1 MFNWIA
7 VILGYIMNAIYI
19 VLAGIAGVFTKGDGS
34 VAVGNIGVAIVLF
47 TLIIYVAMLPL
58 TYRQQKFSKLQ
69 AKMQPE
75 IKAIQDKYQNKK
87 DTDSQMAMNQEIQ
100 AVYGKYGVSMSGS
113 CVQMVLQMLIL
124 LPLYRVIYNIPKYV
138 PAVNK
143 VFSDLGNALVGLG
156 DSAATKVTE
165 LLSGST
171 SATAIIKEMTTN
183 GASSD
188 YYAQLLNKFSTSN
201 WEELSNWASST
212 GNTDLVN
219 TISTTSSNVETM
231 NNFLGLT
238 ISNSPQYMF
247 SEAVE
252 KFHSSGFSAGV
263 IIAIIIAVIV
273 PVLAFL
279 TQFLSVKLT
288 TSMNQTNQKLDP
300 NDPAAQMQNSM
311 KTMNVVM
318 PIFSAWICFTLPAG
332 MGIYWIAAAV
342 IRTILAIIVNHRI
355 DKIDIDAMIEE
366 NQAKYQKKLE
376 KRKDITPG
384 LSNYANFSNRNLSS
398 LASEVR
404 TSSVSEED
412 RDRRLNEVLALYD
425 SGKARDDSL
434 LKAANMV
441 KEYDRTH

>member
-1 MFNWIA
+1 MFGWFNWIA

-19 VLAGIAGVFTKGDGS
+19 VLARIAGLFSNSDGS
-34 VAVGNIGVAIVLF
+34 VAVGNIGIAIILF

-69 AKMQPE
+69 SKMQPE
-75 IKAIQDKYQNKK
+75 IKAIQDKYKNKK

-113 CVQMVLQMLIL
+113 CVQMFLQMIILI
-124 LPLYRVIYNIPKYV
+124 PLYRVIYNIPKYV
-138 PAVNK
+138 PAVNE
-143 VFSDLGNALVGLG
+143 VFSNLGNALVELG
-156 DSAATKVTE
+156 DSASETVTNII
-165 LLSGST
+165 SGST
-171 SATAIIKEMTTN
+171 SAAAIVKEMTTN

-188 YYAQLLNKFSTSN
+188 YYAQLLNKFSTAN

-212 GNTDLVN
+212 GNTSLVE
-219 TISTTSSNVETM
+219 TINTTSANVETM
-231 NNFLGLT
+231 NSFLGLT
-238 ISNSPQYMF
+238 ISNSPQFMF
-247 SEAVE
+247 SEAVS
-252 KFHSSGFSAGV
+252 KFQNGGFSTGV
-263 IIAIIIAVIV
+263 VIAIILAIIV

-288 TSMNQTNQKLDP
+288 TSMTQTNQKLDP

-384 LSNYANFSNRNLSS
+384 LTNYANFSNRNLST
-398 LASEVR
+398 LSEEVS
-404 TSSVSEED
+404 TSTVSEE
-412 RDRRLNEVLALYD
+412 E
-425 SGKARDDSL
+425 
-434 LKAANMV
+434 
-441 KEYDRTH
+441 RTSYSS

>member
-7 VILGYIMNAIYI
+7 VILGYIMNAIYV
-19 VLAGIAGVFTKGDGS
+19 VLAGIAGLFTNGDGS
-34 VAVGNIGVAIVLF
+34 VAVGNIGVAIILF

-75 IKAIQDKYQNKK
+75 IKAIQDKYKGKK

-113 CVQMVLQMLIL
+113 CVQMILQMIIL

-138 PAVNK
+138 PAVNN
-143 VFSDLGNALVGLG
+143 VFSELGSALVGLG
-156 DSAATKVTE
+156 TSASDKITE
-165 LLSGST
+165 LLSGSA
-171 SATAIIKEMTTN
+171 SASAIVKEMAEN

-188 YYAQLLNKFSTSN
+188 YYAQLLNKFSTAN

-212 GNTDLVN
+212 GNSDLVN
-219 TISTTSSNVETM
+219 TINTTSSNVETM
-231 NNFLGLT
+231 NSFLGLT
-238 ISNSPQYMF
+238 ISNSPQFMF
-247 SEAVE
+247 SEAID
-252 KFHSSGFSAGV
+252 KFHSAGFSAGV
-263 IIAIIIAVIV
+263 VVAIILAVIV

-279 TQFLSVKLT
+279 TQYLSVKLT
-288 TSMNQTNQKLDP
+288 TSMTQSGQKLDP

-376 KRKDITPG
+376 KRKDLTPG
-384 LSNYANFSNRNLSS
+384 LTNYANFSNRNLTS
-398 LASEVR
+398 LAEEVT
-404 TSSVSEED
+404 TSSVSEDD
-412 RDRRLNEVLALYD
+412 RTRRLEEVGALYD
-425 SGKARDDSL
+425 SGKARKDSL
-434 LKAANMV
+434 LNAANMV

>member
-1 MFNWIA
+1 MFEWIA

-19 VLAGIAGVFTKGDGS
+19 VLAGIAGLFTNSDGS
-34 VAVGNIGVAIVLF
+34 VAVGNIGIAIILF

-75 IKAIQDKYQNKK
+75 IKAIQDKYKNKK

-113 CVQMVLQMLIL
+113 CVQMILQMVIL

-138 PAVNK
+138 PAVND
-143 VFSDLGNALVGLG
+143 VFSKLGSALVELG
-156 DSAATKVTE
+156 DSASEQVTS
-165 LLSGST
+165 LVSGST
-171 SATAIIKEMTTN
+171 SAAAIVKEMAEN

-188 YYAQLLNKFSTSN
+188 YYAQLLNKFSTAN
-201 WEELSNWASST
+201 WQDLSNWASST

-219 TISTTSSNVETM
+219 TINTTSSNVETM
-231 NNFLGLT
+231 NSFLGLT

-247 SEAVE
+247 SEAIE
-252 KFHSSGFSAGV
+252 KFHSAGFSAGV
-263 IIAIIIAVIV
+263 IVAIILAVIV

-279 TQFLSVKLT
+279 TQYLSVKLT
-288 TSMNQTNQKLDP
+288 TSMTQTGQKLDP

-376 KRKDITPG
+376 KRKDLTPG
-384 LSNYANFSNRNLSS
+384 LSNYANFSNRNLST
-398 LASEVR
+398 LAQEAT
-404 TSSVSEED
+404 TSSVSETE
-412 RDRRLNEVLALYD
+412 RSERLDQVTALYD
-425 SGKARDDSL
+425 SGKARKDSL
-434 LKAANMV
+434 LHAANMV

>member
-7 VILGYIMNAIYI
+7 VILGYIMNAIYV
-19 VLAGIAGVFTKGDGS
+19 VLAGIAGLFTNGDGS
-34 VAVGNIGVAIVLF
+34 VAVGNIGIAIILF

-75 IKAIQDKYQNKK
+75 IKAIQDKYKGKK

-113 CVQMVLQMLIL
+113 CVQMILQMIIL

-138 PAVNK
+138 PAVNN
-143 VFSDLGNALVGLG
+143 VFSELGSALVGLG
-156 DSAATKVTE
+156 TSASDKVTE
-165 LLSGST
+165 LLSGSA
-171 SATAIIKEMTTN
+171 SASAIVKEMAEN
-183 GASSD
+183 GTSSD
-188 YYAQLLNKFSTSN
+188 YYAQLLNKFSTAN

-212 GNTDLVN
+212 GNSDLVN
-219 TISTTSSNVETM
+219 TINTTSSNVETM
-231 NNFLGLT
+231 NSFLGLT
-238 ISNSPQYMF
+238 ISNSPQFMF
-247 SEAVE
+247 SEAID
-252 KFHSSGFSAGV
+252 KFHSAGFSAGV
-263 IIAIIIAVIV
+263 VVAIILAVIV

-279 TQFLSVKLT
+279 TQYLSVKLT
-288 TSMNQTNQKLDP
+288 TSMTQSGQKLDP

-376 KRKDITPG
+376 KRKDLTPG
-384 LSNYANFSNRNLSS
+384 LTNYANFSNRNLTS
-398 LASEVR
+398 LTEEVT
-404 TSSVSEED
+404 TSSVSEDD
-412 RDRRLNEVLALYD
+412 RTRRLEEVGALYD
-425 SGKARDDSL
+425 SGKARKDSL
-434 LKAANMV
+434 LNAANMV

>member
-1 MFNWIA
+1 MFEWIA
-7 VILGYIMNAIYI
+7 VILGYIMNAIYV
-19 VLAGIAGVFTKGDGS
+19 VLAGIAGLFTNSNGS
-34 VAVGNIGVAIVLF
+34 VAVGNIGIAIILF

-75 IKAIQDKYQNKK
+75 IKAIQDKYKDKK

-113 CVQMVLQMLIL
+113 CVQMLLQMVIL

-138 PAVNK
+138 PAVNE
-143 VFSDLGNALVGLG
+143 VFSKLGNALVELG
-156 DSAATKVTE
+156 DAASKQVTD
-165 LLSGST
+165 LVGGST
-171 SATAIIKEMTTN
+171 SAAAIVKDMTES

-188 YYAQLLNKFSTSN
+188 LYAQLLNKFSTAN
-201 WEELSNWASST
+201 WEDLSNWASST
-212 GNTDLVN
+212 GNTALAD
-219 TISTTSSNVETM
+219 TINTTSSNVETM
-231 NNFLGLT
+231 NSFLGLT
-238 ISNSPQYMF
+238 ISNSPQFMF
-247 SEAVE
+247 SEAIE
-252 KFHSSGFSAGV
+252 KFNSAGFSAGV
-263 IIAIIIAVIV
+263 IVAIILAVIV

-279 TQFLSVKLT
+279 TQYLSVKLT
-288 TSMNQTNQKLDP
+288 TSMTQTGQKLDP

-376 KRKDITPG
+376 KRKDLTPNLG
-384 LSNYANFSNRNLSS
+384 NYANFSNRNLSS
-398 LASEVR
+398 IAQEANTSTISDAERSE
-404 TSSVSEED
+404 
-412 RDRRLNEVLALYD
+412 RLDQVGALYD
-425 SGKARDDSL
+425 SGMARKDSL
-434 LKAANMV
+434 LYAANMV

>member
-1 MFNWIA
+1 MFEWIA

-19 VLAGIAGVFTKGDGS
+19 VLAGIAGLFTNSDGS
-34 VAVGNIGVAIVLF
+34 VAVGNIGIAIILF

-75 IKAIQDKYQNKK
+75 IKAIQDKYKNKK

-113 CVQMVLQMLIL
+113 CVQMILQMVIL

-138 PAVNK
+138 PAVND
-143 VFSDLGNALVGLG
+143 VFSKLGSALVELG
-156 DSAATKVTE
+156 DSASEQVTN
-165 LLSGST
+165 LVSGST
-171 SATAIIKEMTTN
+171 SAAAIVKEMAEN
-183 GASSD
+183 GTSSD
-188 YYAQLLNKFSTSN
+188 YYAQLLNKFSTAN
-201 WEELSNWASST
+201 WEDLSNWASST

-219 TISTTSSNVETM
+219 TINTTSSNVETM
-231 NNFLGLT
+231 NSFLGLT
-238 ISNSPQYMF
+238 ISNSPQFMF
-247 SEAVE
+247 SEAIE
-252 KFHSSGFSAGV
+252 KFHSAGFSAGV
-263 IIAIIIAVIV
+263 IVAIILAVIV

-279 TQFLSVKLT
+279 TQYLSVKLT
-288 TSMNQTNQKLDP
+288 TSMTQSGQKLDP

-376 KRKDITPG
+376 KRKDLTPD
-384 LSNYANFSNRNLSS
+384 LSNYANFSNRNLT
-398 LASEVR
+398 AFNEEIK
-404 TSSVSEED
+404 TSSVSEDD
-412 RDRRLNEVLALYD
+412 RTRRLEEVGALYD
-425 SGKARDDSL
+425 SGKARKDSL
-434 LKAANMV
+434 LNAANMV

>member
-300 NDPAAQMQNSM
+300 NDPAAQMQNSI

-398 LASEVR
+398 LASEVS

>member
-7 VILGYIMNAIYI
+7 VILGYIMNAIYV
-19 VLAGIAGVFTKGDGS
+19 VLAGIAGLFTNGDGS
-34 VAVGNIGVAIVLF
+34 VAVGNIGVAIILF

-75 IKAIQDKYQNKK
+75 IKAIQDKYKGKK

-113 CVQMVLQMLIL
+113 CVQMILQMIIL

-138 PAVNK
+138 PAVNN
-143 VFSDLGNALVGLG
+143 VFSELGSALVGLG
-156 DSAATKVTE
+156 TSASDKVTE
-165 LLSGST
+165 LLSGSA
-171 SATAIIKEMTTN
+171 SASAIVKEMAEN
-183 GASSD
+183 GTSSD
-188 YYAQLLNKFSTSN
+188 YYAQLLNKFSTAN

-212 GNTDLVN
+212 GNSDLVN
-219 TISTTSSNVETM
+219 TINTTSSNVETM
-231 NNFLGLT
+231 NSFLGLT
-238 ISNSPQYMF
+238 ISNSPQFMF
-247 SEAVE
+247 SEAID
-252 KFHSSGFSAGV
+252 KFHASGFSAGAL
-263 IIAIIIAVIV
+263 IAIILAIIV

-288 TSMNQTNQKLDP
+288 TSMTQSGQKLDP

-376 KRKDITPG
+376 KRKDLTPG
-384 LSNYANFSNRNLSS
+384 LTNYANFSNRNLTS
-398 LASEVR
+398 LTEEVT
-404 TSSVSEED
+404 TSSVSEDD
-412 RDRRLNEVLALYD
+412 RTRRLEEVGALYD
-425 SGKARDDSL
+425 SGKARKDSL
-434 LKAANMV
+434 LNAANMV

>member
-1 MFNWIA
+1 MFEFIA
-7 VILGYIMNAIYI
+7 VILGYIMNAIYV
-19 VLAGIAGVFTKGDGS
+19 VLAGIAGLFTNSDGS
-34 VAVGNIGVAIVLF
+34 IAVGNIGIAIILF

-75 IKAIQDKYQNKK
+75 IKAIQDKYKNKK

-113 CVQMVLQMLIL
+113 CVQMILQMVIL

-138 PAVNK
+138 PAVNE
-143 VFSDLGNALVGLG
+143 VFSDLGNALVNLG
-156 DSAATKVTE
+156 DSATEKVTG
-165 LLSGST
+165 LLSGSA
-171 SATAIIKEMTTN
+171 SAAAIIKEMTEN

-188 YYAQLLNKFSTSN
+188 YYAQLLNKFSTAN
-201 WEELSNWASST
+201 WTELSDWASST

-219 TISTTSSNVETM
+219 TINTTSSNVDTM
-231 NNFLGLT
+231 NSFLGLT

-247 SEAVE
+247 SEAIE
-252 KFHSSGFSAGV
+252 KFNSSGFSAGV
-263 IIAIIIAVIV
+263 IIAIILAVIV

-279 TQFLSVKLT
+279 TQYLSVKLT
-288 TSMNQTNQKLDP
+288 TSMTQSGQKLDP
-300 NDPAAQMQNSM
+300 NDPASQMQNSM

-376 KRKDITPG
+376 KRKDLTPG
-384 LSNYANFSNRNLSS
+384 LTNYANFSNRNLTS
-398 LASEVR
+398 LTKEVT
-404 TSSVSEED
+404 TSSVSEDD
-412 RDRRLNEVLALYD
+412 RTRRLEEVGALYD
-425 SGKARDDSL
+425 SGKARKDSL
-434 LKAANMV
+434 LNAANMV

>member
-1 MFNWIA
+1 MFEWIA

-19 VLAGIAGVFTKGDGS
+19 VLAGIAGLFTNSDGS
-34 VAVGNIGVAIVLF
+34 VAVGNIGIAIILF

-75 IKAIQDKYQNKK
+75 IKAIQDKYKGKK

-113 CVQMVLQMLIL
+113 CVQMILQMVIL

-138 PAVNK
+138 PAVND
-143 VFSDLGNALVGLG
+143 VFSKLGSALVELG
-156 DSAATKVTE
+156 DSASEQVTS
-165 LLSGST
+165 LVSGST
-171 SATAIIKEMTTN
+171 SAAAIVKEMAEK

-188 YYAQLLNKFSTSN
+188 YYAQLLNKFSTAN
-201 WEELSNWASST
+201 WEDLSNWASST

-219 TISTTSSNVETM
+219 TINTTSSNVETM
-231 NNFLGLT
+231 NSFLGLT
-238 ISNSPQYMF
+238 ISNSPQFMF
-247 SEAVE
+247 SEAIE
-252 KFHSSGFSAGV
+252 KFHSAGFSAGV
-263 IIAIIIAVIV
+263 IVAIILAVIV

-279 TQFLSVKLT
+279 TQYLSVKLT
-288 TSMNQTNQKLDP
+288 TSMTQTGQKLDP

-376 KRKDITPG
+376 KRKDLTPG
-384 LSNYANFSNRNLSS
+384 LSNYANFSNRNLSTI
-398 LASEVR
+398 AQEAT
-404 TSSVSEED
+404 TSSVSETE
-412 RDRRLNEVLALYD
+412 RSERLDQVSALYD
-425 SGKARDDSL
+425 SGKARKDSL
-434 LKAANMV
+434 LHAANMV

>member
-7 VILGYIMNAIYI
+7 VILGYIMNAIYV
-19 VLAGIAGVFTKGDGS
+19 VLAGIAGLFTNSDGS
-34 VAVGNIGVAIVLF
+34 VAVGNIGVAIILF

-75 IKAIQDKYQNKK
+75 IKAIQDKYKGKK

-113 CVQMVLQMLIL
+113 CVQMVLQMVIL

-138 PAVNK
+138 PAVND
-143 VFSDLGNALVGLG
+143 VFSELGSALVGLG
-156 DSAATKVTE
+156 TSASDKVTE
-165 LLSGST
+165 LLSGT
-171 SATAIIKEMTTN
+171 SSASAIVKEMTEN

-188 YYAQLLNKFSTSN
+188 YYAQLLNKFSTAN
-201 WEELSNWASST
+201 WEDLASWASST

-219 TISTTSSNVETM
+219 TINTTSSNVETM
-231 NNFLGLT
+231 NSFLGLT

-247 SEAVE
+247 AEAID
-252 KFHSSGFSAGV
+252 KFHASGFSAGAL
-263 IIAIIIAVIV
+263 IAIILAIIV
-273 PVLAFL
+273 PVLSYL

-288 TSMNQTNQKLDP
+288 TSMTQSGQKLDP

-376 KRKDITPG
+376 KRKDLTPG
-384 LSNYANFSNRNLSS
+384 LTNYANFSNRNLTS
-398 LASEVR
+398 LTEEVT
-404 TSSVSEED
+404 TSSVSEDD
-412 RDRRLNEVLALYD
+412 RTRRLEEVGALYD
-425 SGKARDDSL
+425 SGKARKDSL
-434 LKAANMV
+434 LNAANMV

>member
-1 MFNWIA
+1 MFEWIA
-7 VILGYIMNAIYI
+7 VILGYIMNAIYV
-19 VLAGIAGVFTKGDGS
+19 VLAGIAGLFTNSDAG
-34 VAVGNIGVAIVLF
+34 VAVGNIGIAIILF

-75 IKAIQDKYQNKK
+75 IKAIQDKYKDKK

-113 CVQMVLQMLIL
+113 CVQMLLQMVIL

-138 PAVNK
+138 PAVNE
-143 VFSDLGNALVGLG
+143 VFSKLGNALVEIG
-156 DSAATKVTE
+156 DAASKQVTD
-165 LLSGST
+165 LVGGST
-171 SATAIIKEMTTN
+171 SAAAIVKDMTES

-188 YYAQLLNKFSTSN
+188 LYAQLLNKFSTAN
-201 WEELSNWASST
+201 WEDLSNWASST
-212 GNTDLVN
+212 GNTALAD
-219 TISTTSSNVETM
+219 TINTTSSNVETM
-231 NNFLGLT
+231 NSFLGLT
-238 ISNSPQYMF
+238 ISNSPQFMF
-247 SEAVE
+247 SEAIE
-252 KFHSSGFSAGV
+252 KFNSAGFSAGV
-263 IIAIIIAVIV
+263 IVAIILAVIV

-279 TQFLSVKLT
+279 TQYLSVKLT
-288 TSMNQTNQKLDP
+288 TSMTQTGQKLDP

-376 KRKDITPG
+376 KRKDLTPNLG
-384 LSNYANFSNRNLSS
+384 NYANFSNRNLSS
-398 LASEVR
+398 IAQEANTSTISDAERSE
-404 TSSVSEED
+404 
-412 RDRRLNEVLALYD
+412 RLDQVGALYD
-425 SGKARDDSL
+425 SGMARKDSL
-434 LKAANMV
+434 LYAANMV

>member
-1 MFNWIA
+1 MFEWIA

-19 VLAGIAGVFTKGDGS
+19 VLAGIAGVFTNSDGS
-34 VAVGNIGVAIVLF
+34 VAVGNIGIAIILF

-75 IKAIQDKYQNKK
+75 IKAIQDKYKNKK

-113 CVQMVLQMLIL
+113 CVQMILQMVIL

-138 PAVNK
+138 PAVND
-143 VFSDLGNALVGLG
+143 VFSKLGSALVELG
-156 DSAATKVTE
+156 DSASEQVTN
-165 LLSGST
+165 LVSGST
-171 SATAIIKEMTTN
+171 SATAIVKEMAEN

-188 YYAQLLNKFSTSN
+188 YYAQLLNKFSTAN
-201 WEELSNWASST
+201 WEDLSNWASST

-219 TISTTSSNVETM
+219 TINTTSSNVETM
-231 NNFLGLT
+231 NSFLGLI
-238 ISNSPQYMF
+238 ISNSPQFMF
-247 SEAVE
+247 SEAIE
-252 KFHSSGFSAGV
+252 KFHSAGFSAGV
-263 IIAIIIAVIV
+263 IVAIILAVIV

-279 TQFLSVKLT
+279 TQYLSVKLT
-288 TSMNQTNQKLDP
+288 TSMTQTGQKLDP

-376 KRKDITPG
+376 KRKDLTPG
-384 LSNYANFSNRNLSS
+384 LSNYANFSNRNLSTI
-398 LASEVR
+398 AQEAT
-404 TSSVSEED
+404 TSSVSETE
-412 RDRRLNEVLALYD
+412 RSERLDQVSALYD
-425 SGKARDDSL
+425 SGKARKDSL
-434 LKAANMV
+434 LHAANMV

>member
-7 VILGYIMNAIYI
+7 VILGYIMNAIYV
-19 VLAGIAGVFTKGDGS
+19 VLAGIAGLFTNGDGS
-34 VAVGNIGVAIVLF
+34 VAVGNIGIAIILF

-75 IKAIQDKYQNKK
+75 IKAIQDKYKGKK

-113 CVQMVLQMLIL
+113 CVQMILQMIIL

-138 PAVNK
+138 PAVNN
-143 VFSDLGNALVGLG
+143 VFSELGSALVGLG
-156 DSAATKVTE
+156 TSASDKVTE
-165 LLSGST
+165 LLSGSA
-171 SATAIIKEMTTN
+171 SASAIVKEMAEN

-188 YYAQLLNKFSTSN
+188 YYAQLLNKFSTAN

-212 GNTDLVN
+212 GNSDLVN
-219 TISTTSSNVETM
+219 TINTTSSNVETM
-231 NNFLGLT
+231 NSFLGLT
-238 ISNSPQYMF
+238 ISNSPQFMF
-247 SEAVE
+247 SEAID
-252 KFHSSGFSAGV
+252 KFHSAGFSAGV
-263 IIAIIIAVIV
+263 VLAIILAVIV

-279 TQFLSVKLT
+279 TQYLSVKLT
-288 TSMNQTNQKLDP
+288 TSMTQSGQKLDP

-376 KRKDITPG
+376 KRKDLTPG
-384 LSNYANFSNRNLSS
+384 LTNYANFSNRNLTS
-398 LASEVR
+398 LTEEVT
-404 TSSVSEED
+404 TSSVSEDD
-412 RDRRLNEVLALYD
+412 RTRRLEEVGALYD
-425 SGKARDDSL
+425 SGKARKDSL
-434 LKAANMV
+434 LNAANMV

>member
-1 MFNWIA
+1 MFEFIA
-7 VILGYIMNAIYI
+7 VILGYIMNAIYV
-19 VLAGIAGVFTKGDGS
+19 VLAGIAGLFTNSDGS
-34 VAVGNIGVAIVLF
+34 IAVGNIGIAIILF

-75 IKAIQDKYQNKK
+75 IKAIQDKYKNKK

-113 CVQMVLQMLIL
+113 CVQMILQMVIL

-138 PAVNK
+138 PAVNE
-143 VFSDLGNALVGLG
+143 VFSDLGNALVNLG
-156 DSAATKVTE
+156 DSAAEKVTG
-165 LLSGST
+165 LLSGSA
-171 SATAIIKEMTTN
+171 SAAAIIKEMTEN

-188 YYAQLLNKFSTSN
+188 YYAQLLNKFSTAN
-201 WEELSNWASST
+201 WTELSDWASST

-219 TISTTSSNVETM
+219 TINTTSSNVDTM
-231 NNFLGLT
+231 NSFLGLT

-247 SEAVE
+247 SEAIE
-252 KFHSSGFSAGV
+252 KFNSSGFSAGV
-263 IIAIIIAVIV
+263 IIAIILAVIV

-279 TQFLSVKLT
+279 TQYLSVKLT
-288 TSMNQTNQKLDP
+288 TSMTQTNQKLDP
-300 NDPAAQMQNSM
+300 NDPASQMQNSM

-376 KRKDITPG
+376 KRKDLTPD
-384 LSNYANFSNRNLSS
+384 LSNYANFSNRNLT
-398 LASEVR
+398 AFNEEIK
-404 TSSVSEED
+404 TSSVSEDD
-412 RDRRLNEVLALYD
+412 RTRRLEEVGALYD
-425 SGKARDDSL
+425 SGKARKDSL
-434 LKAANMV
+434 LNAANMV

>member
-7 VILGYIMNAIYI
+7 VILGYIMNAIYV
-19 VLAGIAGVFTKGDGS
+19 VLAGIAGLFTNGDGS
-34 VAVGNIGVAIVLF
+34 VAVGNIGIAIILF

-75 IKAIQDKYQNKK
+75 IKAIQDKYKGKK

-113 CVQMVLQMLIL
+113 CVQMVLQMVIL

-138 PAVNK
+138 PAVND
-143 VFSDLGNALVGLG
+143 VFANLGNALVGLG
-156 DSAATKVTE
+156 TSASDKVTE
-165 LLSGST
+165 LLSGSA
-171 SATAIIKEMTTN
+171 SASAIVKEMTEK
-183 GASSD
+183 GVSSD
-188 YYAQLLNKFSTSN
+188 YYAQLLNKFSTAN
-201 WEELSNWASST
+201 WEDLSNWASST
-212 GNTDLVN
+212 GNTELVN
-219 TISTTSSNVETM
+219 TINTTSSNVETM
-231 NNFLGLT
+231 NSFLGLT
-238 ISNSPQYMF
+238 ISNSPQFMF
-247 SEAVE
+247 SEAID
-252 KFHSSGFSAGV
+252 KFHSAGFSAGV
-263 IIAIIIAVIV
+263 VLAIILAVIV

-279 TQFLSVKLT
+279 TQYLSVKLT
-288 TSMNQTNQKLDP
+288 TSMTQSGQKLDP

-376 KRKDITPG
+376 KRKDLTPG
-384 LSNYANFSNRNLSS
+384 LTNYANFSNRNLTS
-398 LASEVR
+398 LTEEVT
-404 TSSVSEED
+404 TSSVSEDD
-412 RDRRLNEVLALYD
+412 RTRRLEEVGALYD
-425 SGKARDDSL
+425 SGKARKDSL
-434 LKAANMV
+434 LNAANMV

>member
-7 VILGYIMNAIYI
+7 VILGYIMNAIYV
-19 VLAGIAGVFTKGDGS
+19 VLAGIAGLFTNGDGS
-34 VAVGNIGVAIVLF
+34 VAVGNIGIAIILF

-75 IKAIQDKYQNKK
+75 IKAIQDKYKGKK

-113 CVQMVLQMLIL
+113 CVQMVLQMVIL

-138 PAVNK
+138 PAVND
-143 VFSDLGNALVGLG
+143 VFANLGNALVGLG
-156 DSAATKVTE
+156 NSASEKVTE
-165 LLSGST
+165 LLSGSA
-171 SATAIIKEMTTN
+171 SASAIVKEMTEN

-188 YYAQLLNKFSTSN
+188 YYAQLLNKFSTAN
-201 WEELSNWASST
+201 WEDLSNWASST
-212 GNTDLVN
+212 GNTELVD
-219 TISTTSSNVETM
+219 TINTTSSNVETM
-231 NNFLGLT
+231 NSFLGLT
-238 ISNSPQYMF
+238 ISNSPQFMF
-247 SEAVE
+247 SEAID
-252 KFHSSGFSAGV
+252 KFHSAGFSAGV
-263 IIAIIIAVIV
+263 VLAIILAVIV

-279 TQFLSVKLT
+279 TQYLSVKLT
-288 TSMNQTNQKLDP
+288 TSMTQSGQKLDP

-376 KRKDITPG
+376 KRKDLTPG
-384 LSNYANFSNRNLSS
+384 LTNYANFSNRNLTS
-398 LASEVR
+398 LTEEVT
-404 TSSVSEED
+404 TSSVSEDD
-412 RDRRLNEVLALYD
+412 RTRRLEEVGALYD
-425 SGKARDDSL
+425 SGKARKDSL
-434 LKAANMV
+434 LNAANMV

>member
-1 MFNWIA
+1 MFEWIA

-19 VLAGIAGVFTKGDGS
+19 VLAGIAGLFTNSDGS
-34 VAVGNIGVAIVLF
+34 VAVGNIGIAIILF

-75 IKAIQDKYQNKK
+75 IKAIQDKYKNKK

-113 CVQMVLQMLIL
+113 CVQMILQMVIL

-138 PAVNK
+138 PAVND
-143 VFSDLGNALVGLG
+143 VFSKLGSALVELG
-156 DSAATKVTE
+156 DSASEQVTS
-165 LLSGST
+165 LVSGST
-171 SATAIIKEMTTN
+171 SAAAIVKEMAEK

-188 YYAQLLNKFSTSN
+188 YYAQLLNKFSTAN
-201 WEELSNWASST
+201 WEDLSNWASST

-219 TISTTSSNVETM
+219 TINTTSSNVETM
-231 NNFLGLT
+231 NSFLGLT
-238 ISNSPQYMF
+238 ISNSPQFMF
-247 SEAVE
+247 SEAIE
-252 KFHSSGFSAGV
+252 KFHSAGFSAGV
-263 IIAIIIAVIV
+263 IVAIILAVIV

-279 TQFLSVKLT
+279 TQYLSVKLT
-288 TSMNQTNQKLDP
+288 TSMTQTGQKLDP

-376 KRKDITPG
+376 KRKDLTPG
-384 LSNYANFSNRNLSS
+384 LSNYANFSNRNLSTI
-398 LASEVR
+398 AQEAT
-404 TSSVSEED
+404 TSSVSETE
-412 RDRRLNEVLALYD
+412 RSERLDQVSALYD
-425 SGKARDDSL
+425 SGKARQDSL
-434 LKAANMV
+434 LHAANMV

>member
-1 MFNWIA
+1 MFEFIA
-7 VILGYIMNAIYI
+7 VILGYIMNAIYV
-19 VLAGIAGVFTKGDGS
+19 VLAGIAGLFTNSDGS
-34 VAVGNIGVAIVLF
+34 IAVGNIGIAIILF

-75 IKAIQDKYQNKK
+75 IKAIQDKYKNKK

-113 CVQMVLQMLIL
+113 CVQMILQMVIL

-138 PAVNK
+138 PAVNE
-143 VFSDLGNALVGLG
+143 VFSDLGNALVNLG
-156 DSAATKVTE
+156 DSATEKVTG
-165 LLSGST
+165 LLSGSA
-171 SATAIIKEMTTN
+171 SAAAIIKEMTEN

-188 YYAQLLNKFSTSN
+188 YYAQLLNKFSTAN
-201 WEELSNWASST
+201 WTELSDWASST

-219 TISTTSSNVETM
+219 TINTTSSNVDTM
-231 NNFLGLT
+231 NSFLGLT

-247 SEAVE
+247 SEAIE
-252 KFHSSGFSAGV
+252 KFNSSGFSAGV
-263 IIAIIIAVIV
+263 IIAIILAVIV

-279 TQFLSVKLT
+279 TQYLSVKLT
-288 TSMNQTNQKLDP
+288 TSMTQSGQKLDP
-300 NDPAAQMQNSM
+300 NDPASQMQNSM

-376 KRKDITPG
+376 KRKDLTPD
-384 LSNYANFSNRNLSS
+384 LSNYANFSNRNLT
-398 LASEVR
+398 AFNEEIK
-404 TSSVSEED
+404 TSSVSEDD
-412 RDRRLNEVLALYD
+412 RTRRLEEVGALYD
-425 SGKARDDSL
+425 SGKARKDSL
-434 LKAANMV
+434 LNAANMV

>member
-1 MFNWIA
+1 MFEWIA
-7 VILGYIMNAIYI
+7 VILGYIMNAIYV
-19 VLAGIAGVFTKGDGS
+19 VLAGIAGLFTNSDGS
-34 VAVGNIGVAIVLF
+34 VAVGNIGIAIILF

-75 IKAIQDKYQNKK
+75 IKAIQDKYKDKK

-113 CVQMVLQMLIL
+113 CVQMLLQMVIL

-138 PAVNK
+138 PAVNE
-143 VFSDLGNALVGLG
+143 VFSKLGNALVEIG
-156 DSAATKVTE
+156 DAASKQVTD
-165 LLSGST
+165 LVGGST
-171 SATAIIKEMTTN
+171 SAAAIVKDMTES

-188 YYAQLLNKFSTSN
+188 LYAQLLNKFSTAN
-201 WEELSNWASST
+201 WEDLSNWASST
-212 GNTDLVN
+212 GNTALAD
-219 TISTTSSNVETM
+219 TINTTSSNVETM
-231 NNFLGLT
+231 NSFLGLT
-238 ISNSPQYMF
+238 ISNSPQFMF
-247 SEAVE
+247 SEAIE
-252 KFHSSGFSAGV
+252 KFNSAGFSAGV
-263 IIAIIIAVIV
+263 IVAIILAVIV

-279 TQFLSVKLT
+279 TQYLSVKLT
-288 TSMNQTNQKLDP
+288 TSMTQTGQKLDP

-376 KRKDITPG
+376 KRKDLTPNLG
-384 LSNYANFSNRNLSS
+384 NYANFSNRNLSS
-398 LASEVR
+398 IAQEANTSTISDAERSE
-404 TSSVSEED
+404 
-412 RDRRLNEVLALYD
+412 RLDQVGALYD
-425 SGKARDDSL
+425 SGMARKDSL
-434 LKAANMV
+434 LYAANMV

>member
-7 VILGYIMNAIYI
+7 VILGYIMNAIYV
-19 VLAGIAGVFTKGDGS
+19 VLAGIAGLFTNGDGS
-34 VAVGNIGVAIVLF
+34 VAVGNIGVAIILF
-47 TLIIYVAMLPL
+47 TLIIYVVMLPL

-75 IKAIQDKYQNKK
+75 IKAIQDKYKGKK

-113 CVQMVLQMLIL
+113 CVQMILQMIIL

-138 PAVNK
+138 PAVNN
-143 VFSDLGNALVGLG
+143 VFSELGSALVGLG
-156 DSAATKVTE
+156 TSASDKVTE
-165 LLSGST
+165 LLSGSA
-171 SATAIIKEMTTN
+171 SASAIVKEMAEN

-188 YYAQLLNKFSTSN
+188 YYAQLLNKFSTAN

-212 GNTDLVN
+212 GNSDLVN
-219 TISTTSSNVETM
+219 TINTTSSNVETM
-231 NNFLGLT
+231 NSFLGLT
-238 ISNSPQYMF
+238 ISNSPQFMF
-247 SEAVE
+247 SEAID
-252 KFHSSGFSAGV
+252 KFHASGFSAGAL
-263 IIAIIIAVIV
+263 IAIILAIIV

-288 TSMNQTNQKLDP
+288 TSMTQSGQKLDP

-376 KRKDITPG
+376 KRKDLTPG
-384 LSNYANFSNRNLSS
+384 LTNYANFSNRNLTS
-398 LASEVR
+398 LTEEVT
-404 TSSVSEED
+404 TSSVSEDD
-412 RDRRLNEVLALYD
+412 RTRRLEEVGALYD
-425 SGKARDDSL
+425 SGKARKDSL
-434 LKAANMV
+434 LNAANMV

>member
-1 MFNWIA
+1 MFEWIA
-7 VILGYIMNAIYI
+7 VILGYIMNAIYV
-19 VLAGIAGVFTKGDGS
+19 VLAGIAGLFTNSNGS
-34 VAVGNIGVAIVLF
+34 VAVGNIGIAIILF

-75 IKAIQDKYQNKK
+75 IKAIQDKYKDKK

-113 CVQMVLQMLIL
+113 CVQMLLQMVIL

-138 PAVNK
+138 PAVNE
-143 VFSDLGNALVGLG
+143 VFSKLGNALVEIG
-156 DSAATKVTE
+156 DAASKQVTD
-165 LLSGST
+165 LVGGST
-171 SATAIIKEMTTN
+171 SAAAIVKDMTES

-188 YYAQLLNKFSTSN
+188 LYAQLLNKFSTAN
-201 WEELSNWASST
+201 WEDLSNWASST
-212 GNTDLVN
+212 GNTALAD
-219 TISTTSSNVETM
+219 TINTTSSNVETM
-231 NNFLGLT
+231 NSFLGLT
-238 ISNSPQYMF
+238 ISNSPQFMF
-247 SEAVE
+247 SEAIE
-252 KFHSSGFSAGV
+252 KFNSAGFSAGV
-263 IIAIIIAVIV
+263 IVAIILAVIV

-279 TQFLSVKLT
+279 TQYLSVKLT
-288 TSMNQTNQKLDP
+288 TSMTQTGQKLDP

-376 KRKDITPG
+376 KRKDLTPNLG
-384 LSNYANFSNRNLSS
+384 NYANFSNRNLSS
-398 LASEVR
+398 IAQEANTSTISDAERSE
-404 TSSVSEED
+404 
-412 RDRRLNEVLALYD
+412 RLDQVGALYD
-425 SGKARDDSL
+425 SGMARKDSL
-434 LKAANMV
+434 LYAANMV

>member
-1 MFNWIA
+1 MFEWIA

-19 VLAGIAGVFTKGDGS
+19 VLAGIAGVFTNSDGS
-34 VAVGNIGVAIVLF
+34 VAVGNIGIAIILF

-75 IKAIQDKYQNKK
+75 IKAIQDKYKNKK

-113 CVQMVLQMLIL
+113 CVQMILQMVIL

-138 PAVNK
+138 PAVND
-143 VFSDLGNALVGLG
+143 VFSKLGSALVELG
-156 DSAATKVTE
+156 DSASEQVTN
-165 LLSGST
+165 LVSGST
-171 SATAIIKEMTTN
+171 SATAIVKEMAEN

-188 YYAQLLNKFSTSN
+188 YYAQLLNKFSTAN
-201 WEELSNWASST
+201 WEDLSNWASST

-219 TISTTSSNVETM
+219 TINTTSSNVETM
-231 NNFLGLT
+231 NSFLGLT
-238 ISNSPQYMF
+238 ISNSPQFMF
-247 SEAVE
+247 SEAIE
-252 KFHSSGFSAGV
+252 KFHSAGFSAGV
-263 IIAIIIAVIV
+263 IVAIILAVIV

-279 TQFLSVKLT
+279 TQYLSVKLT
-288 TSMNQTNQKLDP
+288 TSMTQTGQKLDP

-376 KRKDITPG
+376 KRKDLTPG
-384 LSNYANFSNRNLSS
+384 LSNYANFSNRNLSTI
-398 LASEVR
+398 AQEAT
-404 TSSVSEED
+404 TSSVSETE
-412 RDRRLNEVLALYD
+412 RSERLDQVSALYD
-425 SGKARDDSL
+425 SGKARKDSL
-434 LKAANMV
+434 LHAANMV

>member
-398 LASEVR
+398 LASEVS